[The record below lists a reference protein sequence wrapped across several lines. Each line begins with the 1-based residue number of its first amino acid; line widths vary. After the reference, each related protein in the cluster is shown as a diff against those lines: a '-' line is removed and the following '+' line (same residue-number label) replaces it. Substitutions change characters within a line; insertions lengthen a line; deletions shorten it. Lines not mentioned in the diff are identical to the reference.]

1 MSIFIDIVL
10 YNFYNIIEVISV
22 VMKEGTKT
30 ITFRIPQELYDL
42 IVTKAN
48 EEKRSINNLLTYVV
62 SEYVQKK

>member
-1 MSIFIDIVL
+1 
-10 YNFYNIIEVISV
+10 
-22 VMKEGTKT
+22 MKEGTKT

-42 IVTKAN
+42 IVVKAN